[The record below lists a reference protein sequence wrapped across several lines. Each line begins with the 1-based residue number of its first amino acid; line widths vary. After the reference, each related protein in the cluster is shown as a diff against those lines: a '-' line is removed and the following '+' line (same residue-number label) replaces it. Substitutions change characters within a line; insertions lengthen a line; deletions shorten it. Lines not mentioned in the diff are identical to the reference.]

1 MHTAEHNAFR
11 ELVRSF
17 VEREVNP
24 QVESWEREGE
34 MPLHDLFR
42 QMASLGMMGLT
53 YDPAYGGQ
61 GAEHR
66 FTMILAEEFGR
77 SDHGA
82 LPMALGVQVE
92 MATPSLHEFGSEE
105 LKRRFLAPTLAG
117 DMVAAIAVTEPDA
130 GSDTAAIRTS
140 ATRDGEEWVINGSKM
155 YITNGLQ
162 ADWLCLMAKTSPE
175 GGHHGMSQIIVPT
188 DTPGLSTGKLDKL
201 GMRASDTAMVALDDC
216 RVPVAN
222 TIGEVGR
229 GFQQQMRQF
238 VVERM
243 WAVYTTVGACQRA
256 MERTIAYAKDRKTFG
271 KRLVDHQHLQFVL
284 ADLLAELDLLRVYNE
299 ALVDAYQRG
308 EDTRREAAI
317 AKIKAGRL
325 ARDVAEWAIQIHG
338 GLGYMEETWTSRFLR
353 DNWLVG
359 IGGGSTEIM
368 QRIIVGLDVLGD
380 SEA

>member
-1 MHTAEHNAFR
+1 
-11 ELVRSF
+11 
-17 VEREVNP
+17 
-24 QVESWEREGE
+24 
-34 MPLHDLFR
+34 
-42 QMASLGMMGLT
+42 
-53 YDPAYGGQ
+53 
-61 GAEHR
+61 
-66 FTMILAEEFGR
+66 
-77 SDHGA
+77 
-82 LPMALGVQVE
+82 
-92 MATPSLHEFGSEE
+92 
-105 LKRRFLAPTLAG
+105 
-117 DMVAAIAVTEPDA
+117 
-130 GSDTAAIRTS
+130 
-140 ATRDGEEWVINGSKM
+140 
-155 YITNGLQ
+155 
-162 ADWLCLMAKTSPE
+162 
-175 GGHHGMSQIIVPT
+175 MSQIIVPT

-256 MERTIAYAKDRKTFG
+256 LERTIAYAKDRKTFG